1 MVKILRVM
9 IFYRDFLDGMFPG
22 IRRRDQIK
30 QACQMIFGPNF
41 LGIMGEEIQ
50 YNDRTDGWT
59 VRAVCQREEQCL
71 NV

>member
-41 LGIMGEEIQ
+41 LGIMGGNSVQ
-50 YNDRTDGWT
+50 
-59 VRAVCQREEQCL
+59 
-71 NV
+71 